1 MNLFAGIDFG
11 SKLAGTTVI
20 CFREPDLNT
29 LTVLQSKKKSDADH
43 WLIGQIRYFG
53 ISKIFIDAPLSLPGV
68 YSGTGQDYFYREA
81 DKKLGAMSPMFLG
94 GLTAR
99 AMRLRSELEKEN
111 VECIE
116 VYPAARIKR
125 FPSLQKVYVKKTKE
139 YLPDF
144 VKILEQ
150 KINTPLQLTNW
161 HQADAA
167 LAWWIGYDYMNDKK
181 LAVGNTEEGVIYY

>member
-1 MNLFAGIDFG
+1 MKLFAGIDFG
-11 SKLAGTTVI
+11 SKLAGTTVV
-20 CFREPDLNT
+20 CFREPNLNT
-29 LTVLQSKKKSDADH
+29 LIVLQSIKKSDADH
-43 WLIGQIRYFG
+43 WLISQIRNFG

-68 YSGTGQDYFYREA
+68 YRGTGQDYFYREA

-99 AMRLRSELEKEN
+99 AMRLRSELAKEG

-125 FPSLQKVYVKKTKE
+125 LSSLQKLYVKKTKE

-150 KINTPLQLTNW
+150 NIHTPLQLANW
-161 HQADAA
+161 HQADAVV
-167 LAWWIGYDYMNDKK
+167 AWWIGYDYMNDRKI
-181 LAVGNTEEGVIYY
+181 AAGNTEEGIIYY